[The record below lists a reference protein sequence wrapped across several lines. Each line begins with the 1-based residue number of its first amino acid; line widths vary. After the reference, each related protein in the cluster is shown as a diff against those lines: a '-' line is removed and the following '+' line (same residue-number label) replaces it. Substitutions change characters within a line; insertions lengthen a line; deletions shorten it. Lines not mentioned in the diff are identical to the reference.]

1 MSSTPR
7 SRSLSG
13 MLFALLVI
21 AILVAAFLV
30 AIAIG
35 LNPSAAVASVVD
47 SFFPPAAVTAQGQS
61 IRDLYTIVFVIAA
74 VIFFVVEGLILWT
87 VLRYKRRPGDDTLP
101 PQTHGNMLAEALWTI
116 IPTVIVA
123 FLFVISWQT
132 LNTVEAFSQQ
142 PDLRIRAYAAQ
153 FQWQFDYYE
162 EGQEEPVFTQLLPV
176 GEDGGGMAV
185 PVEQNVR
192 LLLESPDVIHSFY
205 VPQFLFKRDVNPGRP
220 QEFEFRVNEADAG
233 QTFRGQCAELCGS
246 GHRLMLFDV
255 HAMTQADFDA
265 WLEDRIAGA
274 PAPAPSAAPGESP
287 APGESAPP
295 AGSPAPGA
303 SAPPAGSPA
312 PGEPGTTVQIAALN
326 IAFDKNELSVPAGA
340 PFQIQF
346 DNQEAAPHN
355 VAIHEGSATG
365 PNLFRGEIITGPRQI
380 TYDVPALNAG
390 SYTFICTVHPNMVGT
405 LTAQ

>member
-13 MLFALLVI
+13 MLFALLVL
-21 AILVAAFLV
+21 AILVAVFLV
-30 AIAIG
+30 AIAAG
-35 LNPSAAVASVVD
+35 LNPSTAVSRVVE
-47 SFFPPAAVTAQGQS
+47 SFFPPAAATEQGQA
-61 IRDLYTIVFVIAA
+61 IRQLYTIVFVIAA
-74 VIFFVVEGLILWT
+74 VIFFAVEGLILWT

-132 LNTVEAFSQQ
+132 LNTVEAFSTQ
-142 PDLRIRAYAAQ
+142 PDIRIRAYAAQ

-162 EGQEEPVFTQLLPV
+162 GDDPEPVFTQLLPV
-176 GEDGGGMAV
+176 GGDGGGMAV
-185 PVEQNVR
+185 PVGQNVR

-220 QEFEFRVNEADAG
+220 QEFEFRLNEADAG
-233 QTFRGQCAELCGS
+233 QTFRGQCAELCGA

-255 HAMTQADFDA
+255 HAMTQAEFDT
-265 WLEDRIAGA
+265 WLADRIAGA
-274 PAPAPSAAPGESP
+274 PPPAPSAEPGASPEPGGSGAPPQSP
-287 APGESAPP
+287 APGESGPP
-295 AGSPAPGA
+295 AGSPGPG
-303 SAPPAGSPA
+303 GS
-312 PGEPGTTVQIAALN
+312 GGSVQIAALN
-326 IAFDKNELSVPAGA
+326 IAFDKAELIVPAGV
-340 PFQIQF
+340 PFQIEF
-346 DNQEAAPHN
+346 DNQEPQPHN
-355 VAIHEGSATG
+355 VAIHEGTPTG
-365 PNLFRGEIITGPRQI
+365 PSLFRGEIITGPRQI

-390 SYTFICTVHPNMVGT
+390 SYPFICTVHPNMTGT